1 MSSQPFMIAPYEVGL
16 ELDRE
21 PWLLPESAFPSIT
34 DAYTWR
40 KRVKR
45 REGNEF
51 LGQLVSSTSVT
62 YTSAVSG
69 AATSFNNST
78 FTGGNGL
85 TSQAITGVGIDTPAP
100 GSTRLTFPVNTMAN
114 GTIFSISGVVGT
126 VGSVL
131 NGMSFIASNS
141 TGTTVD
147 ILATSTGLSYT
158 SGGRAYFEQVQ
169 SGSVTVTFG
178 GLTFTDDGMGHML
191 NSLMAVVG
199 SIDYLTGI
207 FSVTFA
213 AIGGGPYDVTVS
225 FSVFDFLPVM
235 GLCTQEIP
243 PLEIENLIAFDTEKA
258 NIYNTSMNNFQ
269 DISFYDESLE
279 PITWTGTDT
288 NFFDYTNYQNAFFET
303 NNIPGF
309 HAQQITSVLID
320 TPLAGKT
327 RITFASNVLQV
338 GDTIFI
344 TGIVGTVGT
353 GTSPS
358 SPGLNNGTFVVIART
373 GTSVDITFT
382 STGLAYGSGGT
393 VFIFQHATTGD
404 GIRWYANDSS
414 VDGWVNFN
422 PLLSASSPGVPGNV
436 LKGGRMILSYRNRMI
451 VLGPIEGDPATA
463 GNFVIRDTRVRWSQ
477 SGTVFYSSPVP
488 FAQTFDPLAW
498 RDDIP
503 GRGGFNDAP
512 TGESIVGAQFIRD
525 ILIVFF
531 ESSTWALRYTGNS
544 GQPFIWSRVNVELG
558 TASQFS
564 TVPFDR
570 GVTCVGNRG
579 IITSDGN
586 NVSRIDLII
595 PDTVFSFL
603 QTVNS
608 PARVHGVRDYFREL
622 VYWTYIDA
630 SVPTTYPNRLL
641 VYNYRENS
649 YSIFTDSYTCFG
661 HFRPSTARLWNTTD
675 INWEDADF
683 LWNSGTIAPEFE
695 DIVAGTNA
703 GYVMIMN
710 QGAVND
716 LQISIMGITNAPQA
730 IVTTWG
736 NHNLETGQF
745 VKIQNVNGMTAINGM
760 NSQIEVLSN
769 TTFRLLNVNST
780 LFTPYTDGGNIIR
793 LNNFVITSKQFNPF
807 VKKGSGVFLTKM
819 DLYTDYILDGQIS
832 VNVFVDNNSDTPVN
846 VPEPSGTALW
856 QTEAPLDQTI
866 NGLSASKTWCRFF
879 CHTRGQFVQIQLTL
893 SNPDMLNDLINGEE
907 FVLHAMTLYMG
918 PAGRLISR

>member
-45 REGNEF
+45 REGNAF
-51 LGQLVSSTSVT
+51 LGQLVSLTSMT
-62 YTSAVSG
+62 YTNAVSG
-69 AATSFNNST
+69 ASTSFNNGT
-78 FTGGNGL
+78 FTAGNGL
-85 TSQAITGVGIDTPAP
+85 SSQAITAVGIDTPAP
-100 GSTRLTFPVNTMAN
+100 GSTRLTFPVNTIAN
-114 GTIFSISGVVGT
+114 GTVIGISGVVGT
-126 VGSVL
+126 VSSVL
-131 NGMSFIASNS
+131 NGFSFTVGNS

-147 ILATSTGLSYT
+147 ISATSTGLAYT
-158 SGGRAYFEQVQ
+158 SGGRVYYRQVQ
-169 SGSVTVTFG
+169 PGSVTVTISAG
-178 GLTFTDDGMGHML
+178 GPVFTDDGMGNML

-199 SIDYLTGI
+199 SIDYFTGI

-213 AIGGGPYDVTVS
+213 AIGGGPYNVTVS
-225 FSVFDFLPVM
+225 FDVYDFLPVM

-243 PLEIENLIAFDTEKA
+243 ALEIENLIAFDTRKA
-258 NIYNTSMNNFQ
+258 NIFNSALNKFD
-269 DISFYDESLE
+269 DISFYATSGDA
-279 PITWTGTDT
+279 ITWSGTDT

-303 NNIPGF
+303 NNVPGF
-309 HAQQITSVLID
+309 HAQQITLVSID
-320 TPLAGKT
+320 TPGAGQT
-327 RITFASNVLQV
+327 RLTFASNVLQI

-353 GTSPS
+353 ST
-358 SPGLNNGTFVVIART
+358 PGLNNGTFVVTARSAT
-373 GTSVDITFT
+373 TVDIAFT
-382 STGLAYGSGGT
+382 STGLAYISGGT
-393 VFIFQHATTGD
+393 AFIFQHATNGD

-414 VDGWVNFN
+414 VNGWVNFN
-422 PLLSASSPGVPGNV
+422 PLLSASSPGVAGNV
-436 LKGGRMILSYRNRMI
+436 LKGGRMVLSYRNRMI
-451 VLGPIEGDPATA
+451 VLSPIEGDPATN
-463 GNFVIRDTRVRWSQ
+463 GNFVVRDTRVRWSQ
-477 SGTVFYSSPVP
+477 AGTVFYSTPVP
-488 FAQTFDPLAW
+488 FEQTADPLAW

-544 GQPFIWSRVNVELG
+544 GQPFIWARVNVELG

-608 PARVHGVRDYFREL
+608 PSRVHGVRDYFREL
-622 VYWTYIDA
+622 VYWTYVEA

-661 HFRPSTARLWNTTD
+661 HYRLSTARLWNTTD
-675 INWEDADF
+675 TTWDEADF
-683 LWNSGTIAPEFE
+683 LWNAGSIGPEFE
-695 DIVAGTNA
+695 DIVAGTNT
-703 GYVMIMN
+703 GYVMLLN
-710 QGAVND
+710 QGSTNEK
-716 LQISIMGITNAPQA
+716 QISIMGLTNDLQA
-730 IVTTWG
+730 VVTTWG

-745 VKIQNVNGMTAINGM
+745 VKIQNVNGMTEINGL
-760 NSQIEVLSN
+760 NSEIEVLSL
-769 TTFRLLNVNST
+769 TTFRLLNIDSSAFS
-780 LFTPYTDGGNIIR
+780 LYTNGGNIIR
-793 LNNFVITSKQFNPF
+793 LNNFLITSKQFNPF

-819 DLYTDYILDGQIS
+819 DLYTDYIADGRVA

-846 VPEPSGTALW
+846 VPLPDGTPLW

-893 SNPDMLNDLINGEE
+893 SAIDMLNDLINGEE